1 MAWTTPLTAVSN
13 ATLTAAQWNAS
24 VRDDLLLT
32 APALA
37 TTAGSIFVAT
47 GANTIAQRPVLS
59 DTVTT
64 LETTTSTAF
73 TNLATVG
80 PTITATTGSLGLL
93 LYAAQIANNA
103 NGEISV
109 VSWDITGASAVSAI
123 DDNSIN
129 ADQPAAAANQDI
141 RMADVRRLTG
151 LTPGSNTVTLKY
163 RVSVG
168 TSTGSFR
175 RRHAILIG
183 L

>member
-1 MAWTTPLTAVSN
+1 
-13 ATLTAAQWNAS
+13 LTAAQWNAS

-64 LETTTSTAF
+64 LETTNSTAYV
-73 TNLATVG
+73 NVATVG
-80 PTITATTGSLGLL
+80 PTVTATTGSLALL
-93 LYAAQIANNA
+93 LNACQIANTIS
-103 NGEISV
+103 GETAAA
-109 VSWDITGASAVSAI
+109 SWVMTGATAVAAT

-129 ADQPAAAANQDI
+129 MDVAAANQDL
-141 RMADVRRLTG
+141 RASDVRRLTG
-151 LTPGSNTVTLKY
+151 LTPGSNTVTMVY
-163 RVSVG
+163 RVTAG
-168 TSTGSFR
+168 IGSFR
-175 RRHAILIG
+175 RRHMVLIG